1 MLEEE
6 ESREMAPRRAW
17 IFVLVLSAL
26 LVGWGLF
33 NYRMIPE
40 RQREFDYGVLPDTPA
55 QSMYSTGRPPA
66 PAVAP
71 DQISRLPGATSLP
84 ANGPAEGQ
92 P

>member
-6 ESREMAPRRAW
+6 ESREITPLRAW
-17 IFVLVLSAL
+17 IFVVVLSAL

-33 NYRMIPE
+33 NFKMIPE

-55 QSMYSTGRPPA
+55 QSEYSTGRPPA

-71 DQISRLPGATSLP
+71 EQILHLPGATSLP
-84 ANGPAEGQ
+84 ASGPAEGQ

>member
-6 ESREMAPRRAW
+6 ESREMAPLRSW
-17 IFVLVLSAL
+17 IFVAVLSAL
-26 LVGWGLF
+26 LVGWGLL
-33 NYRMIPE
+33 NYKLIPE

-55 QSMYSTGRPPA
+55 QSLYSTGRPPA
-66 PAVAP
+66 AEVAP
-71 DQISRLPGATSLP
+71 QQIHSLPGATSLP